1 MNDSLFL
8 LFTELLLSSFD
19 DVLARLLL
27 GSASLVALGRDT
39 LARTGMSAGLTAFAT
54 AHRVVDGVHD
64 NAAVARTATQVTG
77 TAGFTANLKVM
88 LRIADNTHGST
99 AGLEDHA
106 HLAAGHLD
114 DGVLV
119 VARHQLGIGTG
130 RTHHLGTLAGTE
142 LDIVN
147 QRAERNLSKQQGVA
161 HFGGDTGAGHD
172 SLADLQTLGA
182 EDVALLT
189 IGVAHESNTRAAVGV
204 IFNGLHD
211 GGDTVFVTLEVDKA
225 EQLLVTAADIAHRH
239 FTLIVTAATFALT
252 VNKAFLRFGGRDVV
266 IGDNQLVALTGS
278 RRFNFL

>member
-39 LARTGMSAGLTAFAT
+39 LARTGMSTSLAAFTT
-54 AHRVVDGVHD
+54 AHRVVDRVHD
-64 NAAVARTATQVTG
+64 NAAVARTTAEVTAA
-77 TAGFTANLKVM
+77 AGLAADFEIVLG
-88 LRIADNTHGST
+88 IADDTDSGA

-119 VARHQLGIGTG
+119 VTRHQLGIGTG

-147 QRAERNLSKQQGVA
+147 QRAERNLSKQQGVT
-161 HFGGDTGAGHD
+161 HFGGDTGAGHN

-182 EDVALLT
+182 EDVALLA
-189 IGVAHESNTRAAVGV
+189 ISVADEGDTGAAVGV
-204 IFNGLHD
+204 ILDGLHD

-225 EQLLVTAADIAHRH
+225 EQLLVAAADIAHRH
-239 FTLIVTAATFALT
+239 LTLIVTATAFAHT
-252 VNKAFLRFGGRDVV
+252 VNKAFLRSGSRNVV
-266 IGDNQLVALTGS
+266 VGDNKFVALTGS